1 MTDRTAKSTRKSAA
15 KSAGKG
21 AGKSTAKSTRKGAS
35 PAGRGRWRRAALI
48 GCGVLLLGPAVLAV
62 VRVLGWD
69 DGTVWALPM
78 AGLPYAALL
87 SVLLLVAAA
96 VLRGRWLTGVAAALV
111 VLQLWWVIPRLVP
124 GGADAPADAP
134 RLRVATSNNF
144 MGQVSPK
151 SLVDLVR
158 DQRIDV
164 LAVEEQSDSAADA
177 LDAAG
182 IRALLPHR
190 ERPAGTDTALY
201 TRLPVSSAADPAW
214 PTTNLTVDVGGR
226 PVQLVAVHT
235 YYPVGDARR
244 WAEGLHAL
252 RAAAPGRARNAVLL
266 GDFNATLD
274 HKPMRDLIG
283 TGLTDTHEELGAGL
297 LPTWP
302 QDHPDY
308 PVPAA
313 IQIDHVLHG
322 PALTAVDVSEH
333 SLPRSDHRAVV
344 AELAVLR

>member
-1 MTDRTAKSTRKSAA
+1 M
-15 KSAGKG
+15 
-21 AGKSTAKSTRKGAS
+21 
-35 PAGRGRWRRAALI
+35 
-48 GCGVLLLGPAVLAV
+48 V
-62 VRVLGWD
+62 
-69 DGTVWALPM
+69 
-78 AGLPYAALL
+78 
-87 SVLLLVAAA
+87 
-96 VLRGRWLTGVAAALV
+96 VLRARWLTGVAAALV
-111 VLQLWWVIPRLVP
+111 VLHLWWLIPRLVP
-124 GGADAPADAP
+124 NGTDAPADAP

-144 MGQVSPK
+144 MGQVSPT

-182 IRALLPHR
+182 IRDLLPHR

-214 PTTNLTVDVGGR
+214 PTTNLTVEVGGR
-226 PVQLVAVHT
+226 PVRLVAVHT

-244 WAEGLHAL
+244 WADDLHRL
-252 RAAAPGRARNAVLL
+252 RAAAPGRAHNAVML

-274 HKPMRDLIG
+274 HKPMRDLID

-297 LPTWP
+297 FPTWP

-308 PVPAA
+308 RVPAA

-322 PALTAVDVSEH
+322 PALTAVDVTEH
-333 SLPRSDHRAVV
+333 ALPRSDHRAVV

>member
-1 MTDRTAKSTRKSAA
+1 MTDGRS
-15 KSAGKG
+15 KG
-21 AGKSTAKSTRKGAS
+21 SS
-35 PAGRGRWRRAALI
+35 PARRGRGRAAALV

-62 VRVLGWD
+62 VRLCGWD

-87 SVLLLVAAA
+87 GVVLLVVVA
-96 VLRGRWLTGVAAALV
+96 VLRARWLSLAAAALV
-111 VLQLWWVIPRLVP
+111 VLHLWWLIPRLVP
-124 GGADAPADAP
+124 DAADAPADAP

-190 ERPAGTDTALY
+190 ERPVGTDTALY
-201 TRLPVSSAADPAW
+201 TRLPVGSAADPAW

-235 YYPVGDARR
+235 YYPLGDARR
-244 WAEGLHAL
+244 WAEGLHDL
-252 RAAAPGRARNAVLL
+252 RAAAPGRTRNAVLL

-274 HKPMRDLIG
+274 HKPMRDLMG
-283 TGLTDTHEELGAGL
+283 TGLADTHEELGAGL
-297 LPTWP
+297 FPTWP

-308 PVPAA
+308 RVPAV

-322 PALTAVDVSEH
+322 PGLAAVGVSEH
-333 SLPRSDHRAVV
+333 ALPRSDHRAVV
-344 AELAVLR
+344 AELAVLS

>member
-1 MTDRTAKSTRKSAA
+1 MTDRTSKSAP
-15 KSAGKG
+15 
-21 AGKSTAKSTRKGAS
+21 R
-35 PAGRGRWRRAALI
+35 AGRSRLRTAALT
-48 GCGVLLLGPAVLAV
+48 GCGVLLLGPAVLAL
-62 VRVLGWD
+62 VRLAGWD

-87 SVLLLVAAA
+87 SVLLLAALA
-96 VLRGRWLTGVAAALV
+96 ALRRWWPAAVAAALV
-111 VLQLWWVIPRLVP
+111 ALQLWWLVP
-124 GGADAPADAP
+124 RFVPDAADAPPAAP

-158 DQRIDV
+158 EQRIDV
-164 LAVEEQSDSAADA
+164 LAVEEQSDSAAAA

-182 IRALLPHR
+182 IRTLLPHR

-214 PTTNLTVDVGGR
+214 PTTNLTVDVGGH

-235 YYPVGDARR
+235 YYPLGSARR
-244 WAEGLHAL
+244 WAEGLHDL
-252 RAAAPGRARNAVLL
+252 RAAAPGRTRNAVLL

-274 HKPMRDLIG
+274 HKPMRDLID
-283 TGLTDTHEELGAGL
+283 TGLADTHEELGAGL
-297 LPTWP
+297 FPTWP

-308 PVPAA
+308 PAPAL

-322 PALTAVDVSEH
+322 PALTPVDVSEH
-333 SLPRSDHRAVV
+333 ALPRSDHRAVV
-344 AELAVLR
+344 AELAVLS